1 MIFLL
6 LVIFNVYSLENLA
19 LNKEATNSSY
29 ENNNFRAENAFD
41 GDLDTRWGSGS
52 TELQWLR
59 VDLGS
64 EQTIGLV
71 VLTWENAYGKEYQ
84 IQTSLNDIDW
94 EIIYSVADGNGG
106 IDVLFFTEVTARYV
120 RMYGTI
126 RGTTFGYS
134 LWEFEVYHASEKW
147 IYVSDQNSPVNS
159 EDCGSLSKPCK
170 TVGYAHN
177 YRSSLENSIICIY
190 KIVTEGESTTNS
202 MTVSNTN
209 GINVYGIANG
219 GSGYILYFLCFVILN
234 RYDKTRASWV
244 MRNNDSDGTRI
255 RINQMATFVDIHF
268 ILPVKGRSDG
278 FIFIG
283 NENSGS
289 KLFIK
294 NCVFSSDKTDL
305 KTIFTYNSSID
316 GIINATELIM
326 DGISCSDDH
335 SAIKAF
341 SSTRIEFYLINSS
354 FLNCSSKEYLLY
366 YYYCCFFYLAT
377 EVLYA

>member
-19 LNKEATNSSY
+19 LNKKATNSSY

-41 GDLDTRWGSGS
+41 GDLVTRWASS
-52 TELQWLR
+52 KKDPEWLK

-71 VLTWENAYGKEYQ
+71 VLTWESAYGKKYE
-84 IQTSLNDIDW
+84 IETSVDDKNWISS
-94 EIIYSVADGNGG
+94 YSVTNGNGG
-106 IDVLFFTEVTARYV
+106 IDILLFSEVIARYV
-120 RMYGTI
+120 RMYGTT
-126 RGTTFGYS
+126 RGTDYGYS
-134 LWEFEVYHASEKW
+134 LWEFEVYRASEKW
-147 IYVSDQNSPVNS
+147 IYASDQNSPVNS
-159 EDCGSLSKPCK
+159 GDCGSLSKPCK

-177 YRSSLENSIICIY
+177 YRSSLENNIICIY
-190 KIVTEGESTTNS
+190 KIVTEGQSTTNS
-202 MTVSNTN
+202 MTVINTN
-209 GINVYGIANG
+209 GIKVYGIAYG
-219 GSGYILYFLCFVILN
+219 RSGYVFCFLYFVILS
-234 RYDKTRASWV
+234 RYDETHARWV
-244 MRNNDSDGTRI
+244 MRNNNDDGSRI
-255 RINQMATFVDIHF
+255 RINQMATFIDIHF

-278 FIFIG
+278 FFFIG

-294 NCVFSSDKTDL
+294 NCVFSSKETDL
-305 KTIFTYNSSID
+305 KTILAYNYSIN

-326 DGISCSDDH
+326 DGISCSDGH

-341 SSTRIEFYLINSS
+341 NSTRIELYLTNSS
-354 FLNCSSKEYLLY
+354 FLNCSSKEYLLCY
-366 YYYCCFFYLAT
+366 YYYYHYLVME